1 MPKFLSD
8 DYFGALQSALT
19 GDQKWADSTKTVRTS
34 IAFSV
39 PDAGQFFVLAVENGV
54 TTLQKAAPGS
64 QAEFTFE
71 GSYESWVK
79 VAKGEVDLQAAVL
92 KGQLR
97 FKGSITKILM
107 YRDRFMRVAELM
119 KQIPAEF

>member
-8 DYFGALQSALT
+8 DYFGQFQGVLA
-19 GDQKWADSTKTVRTS
+19 GDQKWAEGTKGLRTS
-34 IAFSV
+34 IGFNA
-39 PDAGQFFVLAVENGV
+39 PDIGQFYVLGVDNGV
-54 TTLQKAAPGS
+54 STVQKVPPGTAS
-64 QAEFTFE
+64 EFSFE
-71 GSYESWVK
+71 GTYDSWVK

-107 YRDRFMRVAELM
+107 YRERFMRIAELM
-119 KQIPAEF
+119 KQIQADY

>member
-1 MPKFLSD
+1 MAKFLSD
-8 DYFGALQSALT
+8 DYFGQLQSMLA
-19 GDQKWADSTKTVRTS
+19 GDQKWAEGTKGVRTS
-34 IAFSV
+34 IAFNAT
-39 PDAGQFFVLAVENGV
+39 DIGQFFVLGVDNGV
-54 TTLQKAAPGS
+54 STVQKAAPGA

-71 GSYESWVK
+71 GTYESWAK

-107 YRDRFMRVAELM
+107 YRDRFMRVADMM
-119 KQIPAEF
+119 KQIQTEF